1 MKNFIIL
8 TSTVEHLAENLEK
21 KLSTQGG
28 SAYGGKNFELIFP
41 EKNKD
46 RQRCFPDG
54 EVYMKLPKIGD
65 IKKGRVVVLHSGTP
79 NINTGLIELELIL
92 QILKDHQIKPE
103 VFFTYFPY
111 GRQDKVFE
119 LGEANVAENLVKKFI
134 DYYKV
139 RKIYIIDAHFGKMP
153 WVKKY
158 PIENIS
164 AVSFL
169 IKKTKEDFGQDVLFL
184 SPDKGGK
191 RRTGI
196 AGLNKKR
203 INSFEVA
210 PFYSEIPIQ
219 GEVIGVVDDMIET
232 GGTLLR
238 FCEFANNAKAKK
250 VIALITHGVLDTGIK
265 NVAKNFAKVYL
276 ANTVNKKEAN
286 VDITDLVA
294 SALNYKK

>member
-8 TSTVEHLAENLEK
+8 TSTVEHLAESL
-21 KLSTQGG
+21 
-28 SAYGGKNFELIFP
+28 GGKMKNFKLIFP

-54 EVYMKLPKIGD
+54 EVYMKLSRIGD
-65 IKKGRVVVLHSGTP
+65 MKKGRVVVLHSGTP
-79 NINTGLIELELIL
+79 DTNTGLMELELIL
-92 QILKDHQIKPE
+92 QILKDYRVKPE

-119 LGEANVAENLVKKFI
+119 PGETNVAEGLVKKFT

-139 RKIYIIDAHFGKMP
+139 RKIYTIDAHFGKMP

-158 PIENIS
+158 PIKNIS
-164 AVSFL
+164 AITFL
-169 IKKTKEDFGQDVLFL
+169 MEKSKEDFGKDVLFL

-196 AGLNKKR
+196 NGLDKKR

-210 PFYSEIPIQ
+210 PFSSEIPVK

-238 FCEFANNAKAKK
+238 FCEFANNAEAKK

-265 NVAKNFAKVYL
+265 NVAKNFTKVYL

-286 VDITDLVA
+286 VDITDLIA
-294 SALNYKK
+294 GALNYKK

>member
-1 MKNFIIL
+1 MVI
-8 TSTVEHLAENLEK
+8 
-21 KLSTQGG
+21 
-28 SAYGGKNFELIFP
+28 
-41 EKNKD
+41 
-46 RQRCFPDG
+46 
-54 EVYMKLPKIGD
+54 
-65 IKKGRVVVLHSGTP
+65 LHSGAGAPANT
-79 NINTGLIELELIL
+79 NTGLMELELIL

-119 LGEANVAENLVKKFI
+119 LGETNVAENLVKKFI
-134 DYYKV
+134 NYYKV
-139 RKIYIIDAHFGKMP
+139 RKIYTIDAHFGKMP
-153 WVKKY
+153 WVRKY
-158 PIENIS
+158 PIKNIS
-164 AVSFL
+164 AITSL
-169 IKKTKEDFGQDVLFL
+169 MEKSKEEFGEDVLFL

-196 AGLNKKR
+196 SGLNKKR

-210 PFYSEIPIQ
+210 PFSSKIPMR

-238 FCEFANNAKAKK
+238 FCEFAHNAEAKK
-250 VIALITHGVLDTGIK
+250 VIALITHGILDTGIK

-286 VDITDLVA
+286 VDITELVA
-294 SALNYKK
+294 DVINHKE

>member
-8 TSTVEHLAENLEK
+8 TSMVEHLSPNLGK
-21 KLSTQGG
+21 KL
-28 SAYGGKNFELIFP
+28 KNFELVFP
-41 EKNKD
+41 EKNKEH
-46 RQRCFPDG
+46 QRCFPDG
-54 EVYMKLPKIGD
+54 EVYMKLSRIGD
-65 IKKGRVVVLHSGTP
+65 FKNGRVVVLHSGAGAPANT
-79 NINTGLIELELIL
+79 NTGLMELELVL
-92 QILKDHQIKPE
+92 QILKDHRIKPE

-119 LGEANVAENLVKKFI
+119 PGEANVAEGLVRKFI

-139 RKIYIIDAHFGKMP
+139 RKIYTIDAHFGKMP

-158 PIENIS
+158 PIKNIS
-164 AVSFL
+164 AMPFL
-169 IKKTKEDFGQDVLFL
+169 VEKTKKDFGENVLFL

-210 PFYSEIPIQ
+210 PFSSEIPMK
-219 GEVIGVVDDMIET
+219 GEVVGVVDDIIET

-238 FCEFANNAKAKK
+238 FCEFANNARAKK
-250 VIALITHGVLDTGIK
+250 VIALITHGILDTGIK
-265 NVAKNFAKVYL
+265 NAEKNFTKVYL

-286 VDITDLVA
+286 VDITELIA
-294 SALNYKK
+294 GALNHKK

>member
-8 TSTVEHLAENLEK
+8 TSTAEHLAENLVK
-21 KLSTQGG
+21 KL
-28 SAYGGKNFELIFP
+28 KNFELIFP

-46 RQRCFPDG
+46 HQRCFPDG
-54 EVYMKLPKIGD
+54 EVYMRLPQIDDLKN
-65 IKKGRVVVLHSGTP
+65 GRVVVLHSGTP
-79 NINTGLIELELIL
+79 NINTGLMEFELIL
-92 QILKDHQIKPE
+92 QILKDHQINPE

-119 LGEANVAENLVKKFI
+119 PGEANVAENLVKKFT

-139 RKIYIIDAHFGKMP
+139 RKIYTIDAHFGKMP

-158 PIENIS
+158 PIKNVS
-164 AVSFL
+164 ALAFL
-169 IKKTKEDFGQDVLFL
+169 MEKSKEDFGQKVLFL

-196 AGLNKKR
+196 AGLDKKR

-210 PFYSEIPIQ
+210 PFSSEIPMK
-219 GEVIGVVDDMIET
+219 GEVIGVVDDIIET
-232 GGTLLR
+232 GGTLLK
-238 FCEFANNAKAKK
+238 FCEFANNAEAKK
-250 VIALITHGVLDTGIK
+250 VIALITHGVLDPGIK
-265 NVAKNFAKVYL
+265 NVAKNFTKVYL
-276 ANTVNKKEAN
+276 ANTIDKKEAN

-294 SALNYKK
+294 GALNRKK

>member
-8 TSTVEHLAENLEK
+8 TLTVEHLAENLEK
-21 KLSTQGG
+21 KL
-28 SAYGGKNFELIFP
+28 KNFELIFP
-41 EKNKD
+41 EKNKE

-54 EVYMKLPKIGD
+54 EVYMRLSRIGD
-65 IKKGRVVVLHSGTP
+65 LKNGRVVILHSGTP
-79 NINTGLIELELIL
+79 DTNTGLMELELIL
-92 QILKDHQIKPE
+92 QILKDHRIRPE

-111 GRQDKVFE
+111 SRQDKVFE
-119 LGEANVAENLVKKFI
+119 PGETNVAENLVKKLI

-139 RKIYIIDAHFGKMP
+139 RKIYTIDAHFGKMP
-153 WVKKY
+153 WVKEY
-158 PIENIS
+158 PVENIS
-164 AVSFL
+164 ALSSL
-169 IKKTKEDFGQDVLFL
+169 IEKTKKDFGRDVLFL

-210 PFYSEIPIQ
+210 PFSSEIPIK

-238 FCEFANNAKAKK
+238 FCEFANNARAKK
-250 VIALITHGVLDTGIK
+250 VIALITHGILDTGIK
-265 NVAKNFAKVYL
+265 NVAKNFTKVYL

-286 VDITDLVA
+286 VDIIDLIA
-294 SALNYKK
+294 DTLNHKK